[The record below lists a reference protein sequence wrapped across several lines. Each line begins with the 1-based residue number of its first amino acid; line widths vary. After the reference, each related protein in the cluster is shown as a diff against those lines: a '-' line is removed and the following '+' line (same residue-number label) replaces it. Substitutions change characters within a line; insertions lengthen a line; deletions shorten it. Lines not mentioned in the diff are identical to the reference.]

1 VRGKGGA
8 MKIRYCKKYEKYV
21 SQQHCEF
28 FNEGKEC
35 EFYSPSEWNSIK
47 ELLQDVNRPKWEVSE
62 VIKPFKCNL
71 LGREYLN
78 QMNRL
83 RRVKKKAVSFRS

>member
-1 VRGKGGA
+1 VT
-8 MKIRYCKKYEKYV
+8 
-21 SQQHCEF
+21 
-28 FNEGKEC
+28 
-35 EFYSPSEWNSIK
+35 WNSIK

-78 QMNRL
+78 EMSRRRREQRKKTAARL
-83 RRVKKKAVSFRS
+83 